1 MAYEYD
7 NDNGFQ
13 PEQPR
18 PPRQQPPKKDS
29 DIGSWIF
36 IAVMFTVAWPI
47 GLILLLIKLSESG
60 NKRKNARRT
69 AGQSG
74 QRTSQRVTEASPQAE
89 KARSAVEQVTR
100 TPDYTDKGA
109 KTMKIIG
116 AVVGILGAFFL
127 VQQVD
132 YFELRY
138 AIKWHDWMDLLRQ
151 VFYPMGMMAGGVSLL
166 LGSGAMKRRQRRFA
180 TYLRTVGQKQAVP
193 LDYLA
198 RAADVS
204 RKRVEKDV
212 NLMLEKGI
220 WGDEAYIDLGSGMLF
235 RSQAAATAY
244 FDKTRQPQQTPEPAV
259 PPQASEGYAG
269 TLRQIRE
276 LNDRIADEALSAKI
290 DRIEQVSG
298 RIFKAIEDTPAKKNA
313 AGTFLNYYLPTTL
326 KLLENYAAFEEAGVS
341 GENLTQAKS
350 RIEATMDSIV
360 AGFEHQLDE
369 LYRTD
374 AMDIDSD
381 IRVMETMLRRDT
393 SSAADDFG
401 LGGTA
406 AQHQPEE
413 E

>member
-1 MAYEYD
+1 MSYEYD
-7 NDNGFQ
+7 ENNGL
-13 PEQPR
+13 QPR
-18 PPRQQPPKKDS
+18 PPKKNNNNDL
-29 DIGSWIF
+29 GSWIL
-36 IAVMFTVAWPI
+36 IAVMFAVAWPV
-47 GLILLLIKLSESG
+47 GLILLLSKLSEG
-60 NKRKNARRT
+60 GGRKMRQQAREAWRRT
-69 AGQSG
+69 AAGSAEAQSA
-74 QRTSQRVTEASPQAE
+74 QARASAAKNTVRKVTE
-89 KARSAVEQVTR
+89 
-100 TPDYTDKGA
+100 TPNYSDKGA

-116 AVVGILGAFFL
+116 AVVAILGAFFL

-138 AIKWHDWMDLLRQ
+138 AIKWHEWMDLLRQ

-212 NLMLEKGI
+212 NLMLEKGM

-235 RSQAAATAY
+235 KSQEAATAY
-244 FDKTRQPQQTPEPAV
+244 FDAAHRAKAEQEQPRQPAAAAP
-259 PPQASEGYAG
+259 EGYAAI
-269 TLRQIRE
+269 LAQIRD
-276 LNDRIADEALSAKI
+276 LNDRIADERLSAQM
-290 DRIEQVSG
+290 DRMEQVAG
-298 RIFKAIEDTPAKKNA
+298 RIFRLIEEDENKRAA
-313 AGTFLNYYLPTTL
+313 AGTFLSYYLPTTL

-341 GENLTQAKS
+341 GENLSQAKAK
-350 RIEATMDSIV
+350 IEKTMDSIV

-393 SSAADDFG
+393 ASVADDFG
-401 LGGTA
+401 LNGGSA
-406 AQHQPEE
+406 VQQKES
-413 E
+413 

>member
-1 MAYEYD
+1 M
-7 NDNGFQ
+7 
-13 PEQPR
+13 
-18 PPRQQPPKKDS
+18 K
-29 DIGSWIF
+29 
-36 IAVMFTVAWPI
+36 
-47 GLILLLIKLSESG
+47 
-60 NKRKNARRT
+60 
-69 AGQSG
+69 
-74 QRTSQRVTEASPQAE
+74 
-89 KARSAVEQVTR
+89 QVTR
-100 TPDYTDKGA
+100 TPDYTAKGG
-109 KTMKIIG
+109 KTMKVIG
-116 AVVGILGAFFL
+116 TVLSILGCLALFSAVGDNLSFAYHYNEWW
-127 VQQVD
+127 
-132 YFELRY
+132 YF
-138 AIKWHDWMDLLRQ
+138 ARQ
-151 VFYPMGMMAGGVSLL
+151 LFYPLGMVAGGASLL

-180 TYLRTVGQKQAVP
+180 TYLRTAGKKPAVP

-198 RAADVS
+198 RATDVS
-204 RKRVEKDV
+204 RRRVEKDV
-212 NLMLEKGI
+212 DLMLEKGL
-220 WGDEAYIDLGSGMLF
+220 WGDKAYVDMGSGMLF

-326 KLLENYAAFEEAGVS
+326 KLLENYASFEEAGVS
-341 GENLTQAKS
+341 GENLSQAKAK
-350 RIEATMDSIV
+350 IEKTMDSIV

-374 AMDIDSD
+374 AMDVDSD

-393 SSAADDFG
+393 ASAADDFG
-401 LGGTA
+401 LGGA
-406 AQHQPEE
+406 AVQRQPEE

>member
-1 MAYEYD
+1 MAYE
-7 NDNGFQ
+7 NDNGNGIR
-13 PEQPR
+13 PEQP
-18 PPRQQPPKKDS
+18 QPPKKNS

-36 IAVMFTVAWPI
+36 IAVMFAVWWPI
-47 GLILLLIKLSESG
+47 GLIMLLSKLSEG
-60 NKRKNARRT
+60 GGKKKNTRAHAPAQT
-69 AGQSG
+69 G
-74 QRTSQRVTEASPQAE
+74 QRTSQRTQSAQAE
-89 KARSAVEQVTR
+89 RARSAVKQVTR
-100 TPDYTDKGA
+100 TPDYTAKGG
-109 KTMKIIG
+109 KTMKVIG
-116 AVVGILGAFFL
+116 TVLSILGCLALFSAVGDNLSFAYHYNEWW
-127 VQQVD
+127 
-132 YFELRY
+132 YF
-138 AIKWHDWMDLLRQ
+138 ARQ
-151 VFYPMGMMAGGVSLL
+151 LFYPLGMVAGGASLL

-180 TYLRTVGQKQAVP
+180 TYLRTAGKKPAVP

-198 RAADVS
+198 RATDVS
-204 RKRVEKDV
+204 RRRVEKDV
-212 NLMLEKGI
+212 DLMLEKGL
-220 WGDEAYIDLGSGMLF
+220 WGDKAYVDMGSGMLF

-244 FDKTRQPQQTPEPAV
+244 FDKTRQFQQTPEPAV

-326 KLLENYAAFEEAGVS
+326 KLLENYASFEEAGVS
-341 GENLTQAKS
+341 GENLSQAKAK
-350 RIEATMDSIV
+350 IEKTMDSIV

-393 SSAADDFG
+393 ASVADDFG
-401 LGGTA
+401 LNGSSA
-406 AQHQPEE
+406 VQQRDE
-413 E
+413 